1 MNVSSPRA
9 LFISL
14 ATGLGVSI
22 VGGSLYAFF
31 ADKILLYA
39 IGTIMF
45 MVGILSLAIGLLG
58 AAEPEDGWVTQRGT
72 KNRKPGRSMAARA
85 LEQHPEIETHSS
97 LELAAWALAVGLPL
111 IGLSILCF
119 NLSSG

>member
-1 MNVSSPRA
+1 VNVSSPRA

-14 ATGLGVSI
+14 AAGLGVSI
-22 VGGSLYAFF
+22 VGGGLYALF

-45 MVGILSLAIGLLG
+45 IVGILSLAIGLLG
-58 AAEPEDGWVTQRGT
+58 AVEPEDGWATQRGA
-72 KNRKPGRSMAARA
+72 KNRKPGRSVAARA
-85 LEQHPEIETHSS
+85 LEQHPELDQHSS

-119 NLSSG
+119 NLSA